1 MNEQVSISWLKSR
14 GVEALSRGGLN
25 NKVTLPRNTQIE
37 APASLKWTQYEF
49 RLELGAFSYQVSGYC
64 FGAKIGR
71 YCSFGEEVQIGRQ
84 NHPMSWI
91 STSPAFYLGDR
102 LFDLDGGFEG
112 AEGYHD
118 YAFDFEGPPT
128 RPRITTIGNDV
139 WIGHGAQ
146 VMAGVTIGD
155 GAVVASGAV
164 VSKDVPPYAVVA
176 GNPAVIKKWRVPPIF
191 VSPLLR
197 TKWWRYAPWQ
207 LDHLDPTDIQKF
219 LHGVHKIEEP
229 PFAPDVI
236 DLRPQK
242 AQQQKQA

>member
-1 MNEQVSISWLKSR
+1 MNEQVSIPWLKSHGIEVLNR
-14 GVEALSRGGLN
+14 GKGLA
-25 NKVTLPRNTQIE
+25 NKVALPRNTRIE

-49 RLELGAFSYQVSGYC
+49 KLELGAFSYQVSGYC

-102 LFDLDGGFEG
+102 LFELEDGFEG
-112 AEGYHD
+112 SERYHN
-118 YAFDFEGPPT
+118 YAFNFEGPPT
-128 RPRITTIGNDV
+128 TPKITTIGNDV

-146 VMAGVTIGD
+146 IMAGVTIGD
-155 GAVVASGAV
+155 GAIVASGAV
-164 VSKDVPPYAVVA
+164 VSKDVPPYATVA
-176 GNPAVIKKWRVPPIF
+176 GNPAVIKKWRVPPLF

-207 LDHLDPTDIQKF
+207 LAHLDPTDIQGF
-219 LHGVHKIEEP
+219 LQGVQKIDEP
-229 PFAPDVI
+229 IFTPDVV

-242 AQQQKQA
+242 A